1 MGILEVPRND
11 RDFEDKS
18 ENDEVAQEDNVE
30 EAVRD
35 LSVQVDQLHSQLL
48 DLEEEYG
55 RIYEQLQD
63 LVDSNREFTQALK
76 EELELDI
83 DVSDEDHETK
93 PDDNVS
99 VA

>member
-1 MGILEVPRND
+1 M
-11 RDFEDKS
+11 
-18 ENDEVAQEDNVE
+18 
-30 EAVRD
+30 
-35 LSVQVDQLHSQLL
+35 QVDQLHSQLL

>member
-1 MGILEVPRND
+1 M
-11 RDFEDKS
+11 
-18 ENDEVAQEDNVE
+18 
-30 EAVRD
+30 
-35 LSVQVDQLHSQLL
+35 QVDQLHSQLL

-63 LVDSNREFTQALK
+63 LVDSNRDFTQALK

>member
-1 MGILEVPRND
+1 M
-11 RDFEDKS
+11 
-18 ENDEVAQEDNVE
+18 
-30 EAVRD
+30 
-35 LSVQVDQLHSQLL
+35 QVDQLHSQLL

-63 LVDSNREFTQALK
+63 LVDSNRDFTQALK

-83 DVSDEDHETK
+83 DVSDEDNETK

>member
-1 MGILEVPRND
+1 M
-11 RDFEDKS
+11 
-18 ENDEVAQEDNVE
+18 
-30 EAVRD
+30 RD

>member
-1 MGILEVPRND
+1 M
-11 RDFEDKS
+11 
-18 ENDEVAQEDNVE
+18 
-30 EAVRD
+30 
-35 LSVQVDQLHSQLL
+35 QVDQLHSQLL

-63 LVDSNREFTQALK
+63 LVDSNRDFTQALK
-76 EELELDI
+76 EELELDN
-83 DVSDEDHETK
+83 DVLDEDHETK

>member
-1 MGILEVPRND
+1 MIMKNVASWNNLALVCSALTTIL
-11 RDFEDKS
+11 FFS
-18 ENDEVAQEDNVE
+18 
-30 EAVRD
+30 AVRD

-63 LVDSNREFTQALK
+63 LVDSNRDFTQALK
-76 EELELDI
+76 EELELDN

>member
-1 MGILEVPRND
+1 MIMKN
-11 RDFEDKS
+11 
-18 ENDEVAQEDNVE
+18 VASWNNFGFSSALTTIFFS
-30 EAVRD
+30 AVRD

-63 LVDSNREFTQALK
+63 LVDSNRDFTQALK
-76 EELELDI
+76 EELELDN

>member
-1 MGILEVPRND
+1 MTQFGFSSALTKTL
-11 RDFEDKS
+11 FFS
-18 ENDEVAQEDNVE
+18 
-30 EAVRD
+30 AVRD

-76 EELELDI
+76 EELELDN
-83 DVSDEDHETK
+83 DVSDEDNETK

>member
-1 MGILEVPRND
+1 M
-11 RDFEDKS
+11 
-18 ENDEVAQEDNVE
+18 
-30 EAVRD
+30 
-35 LSVQVDQLHSQLL
+35 QVDQLHSQLL

-76 EELELDI
+76 EELELEI

>member
-1 MGILEVPRND
+1 M
-11 RDFEDKS
+11 
-18 ENDEVAQEDNVE
+18 
-30 EAVRD
+30 
-35 LSVQVDQLHSQLL
+35 QVDQLHSQLL

-63 LVDSNREFTQALK
+63 LVDSNRDFTQALK
-76 EELELDI
+76 EELELEN

>member
-1 MGILEVPRND
+1 MTQFGFSSALTKIL
-11 RDFEDKS
+11 FFS
-18 ENDEVAQEDNVE
+18 
-30 EAVRD
+30 AVRD

-63 LVDSNREFTQALK
+63 LVDSNRDFTQALK

>member
-1 MGILEVPRND
+1 MRYFGFNNALTTILS
-11 RDFEDKS
+11 FFS
-18 ENDEVAQEDNVE
+18 
-30 EAVRD
+30 AVRD

-63 LVDSNREFTQALK
+63 LVDSNRDFTQALK
-76 EELELDI
+76 EELELD
-83 DVSDEDHETK
+83 DVSDEDNETK

>member
-1 MGILEVPRND
+1 MILKNVASWNNLALVVPYQRS
-11 RDFEDKS
+11 FFS
-18 ENDEVAQEDNVE
+18 
-30 EAVRD
+30 AVRD

-63 LVDSNREFTQALK
+63 LVDSNRDFTQALK
-76 EELELDI
+76 EELELDN

-93 PDDNVS
+93 PDDSVS